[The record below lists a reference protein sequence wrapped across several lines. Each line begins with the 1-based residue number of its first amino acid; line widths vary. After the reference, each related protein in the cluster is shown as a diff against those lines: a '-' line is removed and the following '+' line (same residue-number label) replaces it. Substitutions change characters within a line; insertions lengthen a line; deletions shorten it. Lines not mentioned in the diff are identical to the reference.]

1 MHFVV
6 SYSRPTASAGTAS
19 GVDATT
25 GLAAITA
32 APVNAAFR
40 ALRRLIAMASIPSR
54 SGARGPAT
62 DVRGPLRLVETPR
75 RDVAGAEHRTADRA
89 GDRRRDGTDGS
100 LRRVDRRIGVGRR
113 RPIDRH
119 RRVHRDP
126 EGDRLLGAAD
136 TRMADAD
143 RPAVDHLAEGKCRAV
158 GVRHRPLASELVEAV
173 ALPVSLV
180 AE

>member
-100 LRRVDRRIGVGRR
+100 LRRV
-113 RPIDRH
+113 
-119 RRVHRDP
+119 HRDP